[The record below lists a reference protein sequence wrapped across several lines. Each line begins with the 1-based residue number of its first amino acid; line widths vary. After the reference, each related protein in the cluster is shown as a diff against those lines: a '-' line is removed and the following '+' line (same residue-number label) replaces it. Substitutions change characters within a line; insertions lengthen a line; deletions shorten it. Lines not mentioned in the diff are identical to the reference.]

1 MLHKK
6 LPTISIVIRTKNEA
20 RWIWKTLKAIKSQSI
35 IPNEIVVI
43 DNLSE
48 DSTITLAKE
57 FGATK
62 ILDIEDYSP
71 GRALNLGMARTTS
84 EFVVFLSAHCV
95 PCDEFW
101 LENLISP
108 FHNDQIAAT
117 YGRQLPLPFS
127 SDTDKSDLYT
137 VFRSESQI
145 QSIDGFMNNA
155 NSAIRRSCWQQVKFD
170 ISVTN
175 IEDRV
180 WGKEIISKG
189 FKIAYVA
196 DSSVFHYNGMHKSG
210 DRKDQFST
218 VNVLETKIFQD
229 RENFLQKY
237 SRVFYGSF
245 LPIFIEI
252 EESSLRK
259 TQELFIESIAEIRS
273 YFLDPVTLFMDSSQL
288 KFESHLEIA
297 SGEIEKNMVEMISIY
312 AKGQLKNSHPKIH
325 YLCVIFAGGSLFDS
339 DAICSA
345 LNRVIL
351 GNNSFSYI
359 GGDYDQTK
367 FISLSSGDNCPPGN
381 FLIELDYLLNEI

>member
-1 MLHKK
+1 MLRKK
-6 LPTISIVIRTKNEA
+6 LPTVSIVIRTKNEA
-20 RWIWKTLKAIKSQSI
+20 KWIWKTLQAIKSQSI
-35 IPNEIVVI
+35 IPEEIVVI

-62 ILDIEDYSP
+62 IVDIEDYSP
-71 GRALNLGMARTTS
+71 GRALNLGMDQTTS

-95 PCDEFW
+95 PCDESW
-101 LENLISP
+101 LEKLISP
-108 FHNDQIAAT
+108 FRNYQIAAT

-137 VFRSESQI
+137 VFRNESQI

-175 IEDRV
+175 VEDRV

-189 FKIAYVA
+189 FKIAYA
-196 DSSVFHYNGMHKSG
+196 AESSVFHHNGMHKSS

-229 RENFLQKY
+229 RENFLQEY
-237 SRVFYGSF
+237 SRVFHGSF
-245 LPIFIEI
+245 LPIFIET
-252 EESSLRK
+252 EKSSISK
-259 TQELFIESIAEIRS
+259 TRELFTDSIAEIRS
-273 YFLDPVTLFMDSSQL
+273 YFLDPVTLFMDGRKDRSD
-288 KFESHLEIA
+288 SHLQIT
-297 SGEIEKNMVEMISIY
+297 STEIEQNIVEIISSFAKNQV
-312 AKGQLKNSHPKIH
+312 KNSHPKVH
-325 YLCVIFAGGSLFDS
+325 YLCVIFAGGRSFDS
-339 DAICSA
+339 VAICSA

-351 GNNSFSYI
+351 GNNPFSYI
-359 GGDYDQTK
+359 GDDYDQTK
-367 FISLSSGDNCPPGN
+367 FIGLSSGDKSPPGN
-381 FLIELDYLLNEI
+381 YLIEIDFLLNEI

>member
-1 MLHKK
+1 MLQKQ
-6 LPTISIVIRTKNEA
+6 LPTVSIVIRTKNEA
-20 RWIWKTLKAIKSQSI
+20 KWIWKTLKAIKSQSLR
-35 IPNEIVVI
+35 PEEVVVI
-43 DNLSE
+43 DNLSQ
-48 DSTITLAKE
+48 DSTKTVAEE

-62 ILDIEDYSP
+62 IFDIKDYSP
-71 GRALNLGMARTTS
+71 GRALNLGMDCTTS

-101 LENLISP
+101 LEKLIQP
-108 FHNDQIAAT
+108 FCDDLIAAT

-127 SDTDKSDLYT
+127 LDTDKSDLYA
-137 VFRSESQI
+137 VFRNESQI
-145 QSIDGFMNNA
+145 QSTDGFMNNA

-170 ISVTN
+170 TSVTN

-180 WGKEIISKG
+180 WGKEIVSKG
-189 FKIAYVA
+189 FKIAYA
-196 DSSVFHYNGMHKSG
+196 AESSVFHHNGMHKSAE
-210 DRKDQFST
+210 RMDQFST

-229 RENFLQKY
+229 SENFLQKY
-237 SRVFYGSF
+237 RSVFYGSF
-245 LPIFIEI
+245 LPIFIGI
-252 EESSLRK
+252 EESSIK
-259 TQELFIESIAEIRS
+259 KIQDLFAESITEIKS

-288 KFESHLEIA
+288 KFESRLKLA
-297 SGEIEKNMVEMISIY
+297 SGEIEQNFVEIISSY
-312 AKGQLKNSHPKIH
+312 AKNQLKKSHPKVH

-339 DAICSA
+339 VSVCSA

-359 GGDYDQTK
+359 GDDYHQTK